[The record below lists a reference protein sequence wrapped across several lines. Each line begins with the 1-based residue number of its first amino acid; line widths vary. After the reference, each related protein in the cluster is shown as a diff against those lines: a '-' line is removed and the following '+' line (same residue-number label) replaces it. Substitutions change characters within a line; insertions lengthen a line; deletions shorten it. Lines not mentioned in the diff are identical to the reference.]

1 MNKCIRCG
9 KTSDDELYEDRES
22 NIYYGEILCFD
33 CVSMITFEWGMD
45 KETQERIM
53 KRIKDNNSCVKEFVV
68 ASNENLVNTL
78 TNMEEMTGDFEEA
91 FNLMKNNAEAME
103 MELGDDEE

>member
-9 KTSDDELYEDRES
+9 KTADDELYEDRKS

-33 CVSMITFEWGMD
+33 CSSMITFEWGMD

-53 KRIKDNNSCVKEFVV
+53 KSIKEDNSCVKEFVV
-68 ASNENLVNTL
+68 AANENLVNTL